1 MHPVVIMSYD
11 KGPAISKAVA
21 ALEEAG
27 MEVIVL
33 NTKTAKLV
41 QFLGA
46 LAGET
51 DDEEEDKDD
60 KEAPPADEPPVDEV
74 PTDTP
79 PEDEEPVVEES
90 LDVFVNEE
98 PIKAIIVEGN
108 DVVLIA
114 NGIEGR
120 RAGEKVTYK
129 LNESAFSFWS
139 TKQEGEALRAQVELK
154 LKESVSYVSV
164 RMDLPEDGLTPEKPV
179 LKIGREWLK
188 AHQA

>member
-11 KGPAISKAVA
+11 KSPAITKAVA

-51 DDEEEDKDD
+51 DDEEEDKDQD
-60 KEAPPADEPPVDEV
+60 EETPPADEPTDEPPADEPPA
-74 PTDTP
+74 P
-79 PEDEEPVVEES
+79 PEEVAVEES
-90 LDVFVNEE
+90 MEVVVNGETMT
-98 PIKAIIVEGN
+98 AVIVEGAG
-108 DVVLIA
+108 VELSSPVAQSGGKITYVL
-114 NGIEGR
+114 R
-120 RAGEKVTYK
+120 
-129 LNESAFSFWS
+129 ESEFSFWGDGQNVPIEISFEGKVPS
-139 TKQEGEALRAQVELK
+139 TVQA
-154 LKESVSYVSV
+154 
-164 RMDLPEDGLTPEKPV
+164 V
-179 LKIGREWLK
+179 LKNGEPSLRIGRDWLK